1 MRTAQEI
8 ANFTGAYKQIN
19 VRACSRRQN
28 ATERLE
34 TDGSVQRQWLKTH
47 VYTHRVA
54 YSEYI
59 STRKKESSRQRKVA
73 ISLTR
78 KLKSLTGLKQNT
90 ERK

>member
-28 ATERLE
+28 ATERLK

-47 VYTHRVA
+47 VHTQSCVFRIYFYA
-54 YSEYI
+54 
-59 STRKKESSRQRKVA
+59 
-73 ISLTR
+73 
-78 KLKSLTGLKQNT
+78 KQG
-90 ERK
+90 K